1 MDHVLPEEVG
11 AAMDRELHPFDY
23 YIRQQQERW
32 PEYADTLSYFAGHY
46 TEVFTVE
53 TPGIRELIALL
64 KDRRYNV
71 YGLSNWSSKLSEVK
85 EKYSVFG
92 LITDE
97 LVSKGVHLLKPD
109 PAIYRAFLDKFHLK
123 ADTCLFLDD
132 KKENIE
138 GCRLVGM
145 QGIRFDRE
153 HPEKTIC
160 EIKKLLGL
168 DE

>member
-1 MDHVLPEEVG
+1 MAQVRRH
-11 AAMDRELHPFDY
+11 A
-23 YIRQQQERW
+23 Q
-32 PEYADTLSYFAGHY
+32 LSCQSL
-46 TEVFTVE
+46 TDVFIVE
-53 TPGIRELIALL
+53 TPGIRELILLL
-64 KDRRYNV
+64 KDHDFHV

-92 LITDE
+92 LISDE
-97 LVSKGVHLLKPD
+97 LVSKDVHLLKPD

-138 GCRLVGM
+138 GCRQVGM